1 MKFKTFYILFVILL
15 TIPIITNAQR
25 WKRTRYEVIGG
36 IGPSLFFGDL
46 GGANKDGTHFMG
58 DIDFPAM
65 RYHLM
70 VGVRYKIKEKM
81 ALKLNLIYGRVHG
94 SDTYTESPRTIRN
107 ATFSSGLFEPSVQ
120 YEYSVLKERLGNR
133 YTFRNLSRFKITYVN
148 TYVLIGVGGLL
159 FYPKPELSSAR
170 GNIIKNYSHF
180 NISIPIGI
188 GFKYAINRLA
198 CLGLEFGQRFT
209 STDYMDGT
217 SQATSG
223 NKARDSYSFL
233 TLNVTYK
240 LKTAR
245 SGLPKF

>member
-1 MKFKTFYILFVILL
+1 MKFKTFYILFIILL
-15 TIPIITNAQR
+15 SIPFVTNAQR
-25 WKRTRYEVIGG
+25 WKRTRYEVLGG

-46 GGANKDGTHFMG
+46 GGSNKDAKHFMG

-70 VGVRYKIKEKM
+70 VGVRYKLKEKM

-94 SDTYTESPRTIRN
+94 SDTYTESPGRARRN
-107 ATFSSGLFEPSVQ
+107 VTFSSGLFEPSVQ

-133 YTFRNLSRFKITYVN
+133 YTFRNLSRFKLTYVN
-148 TYVLIGVGGLL
+148 TYVFIGVGGLL
-159 FYPKPELSSAR
+159 FYPKPELSAASS
-170 GNIIKNYSHF
+170 NVIKHYSHF
-180 NISIPIGI
+180 NLVIPIGI
-188 GFKYAINRLA
+188 GFKYAANRRI
-198 CLGLEFGQRFT
+198 CVGLEFGQRYT
-209 STDYMDGT
+209 STDYLDGH
-217 SQATSG
+217 SDKYS
-223 NKARDSYSFL
+223 KARDSYSFL